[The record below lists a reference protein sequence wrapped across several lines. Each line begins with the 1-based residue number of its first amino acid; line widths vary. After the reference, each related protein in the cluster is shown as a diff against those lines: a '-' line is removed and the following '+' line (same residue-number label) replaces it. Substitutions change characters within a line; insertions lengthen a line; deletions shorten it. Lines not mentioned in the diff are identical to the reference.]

1 MQKTVVYG
9 RDSVERSLKFVISE
23 LAKFAKFDS
32 RPLLLHDTSAG
43 VCTQLKSVL
52 SIKCGSAI
60 DALILEHALNSAL
73 SAESRSPYAFQLCI
87 QIIND
92 NLVKRARGN
101 AEFNYEKELSD
112 SLASGVAQPS
122 GSDVLALSERF
133 FNDDIVNLRRLFL
146 STVELAGA
154 NGTVIIERAPAKEV
168 VELVMGYVFELSPM
182 INVST
187 KFIEPRTAFIDG
199 YVESVSE
206 IHSLLEAAAVTKEPI
221 LMFVRGMSQDVQHTL
236 AVNYTRGSLQIVP
249 ICVQFDTEGINT
261 LKDLAIIAGS
271 DVTSSAKGDL
281 ISSLTLDSLTRIE
294 KATVHG
300 GKLILVNQPTI
311 DAVGSHVNSL
321 KKLREDKNVEAL
333 ATLYDKRI
341 KSLSPRHVTVR
352 LKDDIEFIRRS
363 QALDYAFR
371 GVRSLRD
378 HGMITFNTPVSSGRE
393 LTMTAYAAVQHAM
406 SFLNMMSGVGSVVV
420 ND

>member
-9 RDSVERSLKFVISE
+9 RDSVERSLKFIISE
-23 LAKFAKFDS
+23 LAKFSKFDS

-60 DALILEHALNSAL
+60 DSLVLEHALNSAL
-73 SAESRSPYAFQLCI
+73 SAEKRSPYAFQLCI

-92 NLVKRARGN
+92 ILVKRARDI

-112 SLASGVAQPS
+112 ALASGVMQPT

-133 FNDDIVNLRRLFL
+133 FNDDIVNLRQLFL
-146 STVELAGA
+146 STVELAGS
-154 NGTVIIERAPAKEV
+154 NGTVIIERALAKEV
-168 VELVMGYVFELSPM
+168 VELVTGYVFELSPM
-182 INVST
+182 INVSA
-187 KFIEPRTAFIDG
+187 KFIEPRVTFIDG
-199 YVESVSE
+199 YIESVSE

-221 LMFVRGMSQDVQHTL
+221 LLFVRGMSQDVQHTL
-236 AVNYTRGSLQIVP
+236 AVNYTRGSLRVVP
-249 ICVQFDTEGINT
+249 ISVQFDTEGINT

-271 DVTSSAKGDL
+271 DVISSAKGDL
-281 ISSLTLDSLTRIE
+281 ISSITLDSLSRIE
-294 KATVHG
+294 KATVHS
-300 GKLILVNQPTI
+300 GKLVLVNQSTTH
-311 DAVGSHVNSL
+311 AVSNHVNSL
-321 KKLREDKNVEAL
+321 KKMREDKDVEAL

-341 KSLSPRHVTVR
+341 RSLSPRHVSVR

-378 HGMITFNTPVSSGRE
+378 YGMITFNSPVSSGRE
-393 LTMTAYAAVQHAM
+393 LTMTAHAAVKHAM
-406 SFLNMMSGVGSVVV
+406 SFLNLMSGVGLVVV